1 MREVYSELLRLEE
14 AGARGALAVVIEAS
28 GSTPQVVGAKMV
40 VREDGGT
47 VGTVGG
53 GRFEKEVIEVARQV
67 IASGQ
72 ATILAFDL
80 TKDLGMCCGGAMK
93 AYVEPVRP
101 PERLVLFGGGHVATA
116 TAPLA
121 RNVGFAVRV
130 VDPRTEWAN
139 ADRFPGCEVVNDD
152 YPDYLDDAVW
162 APGDHIFVTTHDHA
176 LDRLIVDRVLS
187 GPQSWTGM
195 IGSHR
200 KSAKLRE
207 YLATRGHA
215 AEAVARLSAPVGLE
229 IGAETPEEIA
239 VSVVAQLVQHR
250 RLATPDSQ

>member
-1 MREVYSELLRLEE
+1 MREVYAELLRLDE
-14 AGARGALAVVIEAS
+14 AGRRAALAVVIEAQ

-53 GRFEKEVIEVARQV
+53 GRFEKEVIDVAAEV

-72 ATILAFDL
+72 ARILAFDL
-80 TKDLGMCCGGAMK
+80 TRDLGMCCGGSMQ
-93 AYVEPVRP
+93 AYVEPLRP
-101 PERLVLFGGGHVATA
+101 PERLVLFGGGHVAAA

-121 RNVGFAVRV
+121 RAVGYAVRV
-130 VDPRTEWAN
+130 VDPREQWASEE
-139 ADRFPGCEVVNDD
+139 RFPGCDVVNDD
-152 YPDYLDDAVW
+152 YADYLDEAVW
-162 APGDHIFVTTHDHA
+162 GAGDHIFVTTHDHG

-187 GPQSWTGM
+187 GPQAWTGM
-195 IGSHR
+195 IGSRR
-200 KSAKLRE
+200 KSGKLRE

-215 AEAVARLSAPVGLE
+215 AEAVAALRAPVGLE

-250 RLATPDSQ
+250 RAGG